1 MVITQLVKVVVMA
14 HQNFTKED
22 GLLRFSLN
30 GYMVTFSRPS
40 LNTASALVEIGSSS
54 FTIGCTIS
62 QISFHWDELSG
73 LYFIQFGTGTT
84 VSNFNWFHCRL
95 IADFLGLLLI
105 SMCWRLNNDSS
116 KLFIIRIA
124 PLRS

>member
-1 MVITQLVKVVVMA
+1 MA

-30 GYMVTFSRPS
+30 GYKVTFSRPS

-62 QISFHWDELSG
+62 QISFHWDELDNES
-73 LYFIQFGTGTT
+73 FIMFGFGATLTG
-84 VSNFNWFHCRL
+84 FNWFDTQVICDYFSIPHHL
-95 IADFLGLLLI
+95 ALPEA
-105 SMCWRLNNDSS
+105 N
-116 KLFIIRIA
+116 
-124 PLRS
+124 